1 MAAARAGG
9 EGDRPVVLGR
19 IGAPFG
25 VQGWLKVQSYTD
37 PVEGIV
43 KYPVW
48 GLSRDGSLG
57 RKAVLDWK
65 RAGPGVA
72 VRLEGVESREAAQ
85 ALTGAEVCVER
96 AELPPTAPGEYYWHD
111 LIGLDAFSPQGVPLG
126 RVAGILDLPAHPVL
140 LLEGDRERLVPL
152 VPERLAGVDLGAG
165 RLTLDWHPDD

>member
-9 EGDRPVVLGR
+9 GGDRPVVLGR

-48 GLSRDGSLG
+48 ELTRGGSLG

-65 RAGPGVA
+65 RAGAAVA

-96 AELPPTAPGEYYWHD
+96 AELPPTS
-111 LIGLDAFSPQGVPLG
+111 SPRMNMPWLH
-126 RVAGILDLPAHPVL
+126 RTFRTA
-140 LLEGDRERLVPL
+140 R
-152 VPERLAGVDLGAG
+152 
-165 RLTLDWHPDD
+165 